1 MKLSVFFSHLRKI
14 PVRISPFSLFFF
26 LFLLWMEPSGYTFLP
41 LLAALCHEAGHVL
54 ALCLTGRKIL
64 YLRIYPFGFDLRTE
78 GIGSYTGDLLV
89 HGAGIATNLLLC
101 LLFAPH
107 LEYTGAAV
115 FFTSNLLLALLNLC
129 PVETLDGGAVLAAL
143 LGHFLSPQRAYP
155 LCRKVSFVSLF
166 LLWLFAT
173 YLLFF
178 TCTDIS
184 LFSMTLY
191 LFACLFLGEKKSK

>member
-1 MKLSVFFSHLRKI
+1 MKLAPIVDRFRRL
-14 PVRISPFSLFFF
+14 PVKISPFSLCFF
-26 LFLLWMEPSGYTFLP
+26 LFLLWMEPSGYTLLP
-41 LLAALCHEAGHVL
+41 LLAALCHELGHVL
-54 ALCLTGRKIL
+54 ALRLTGRRIT

-78 GIGSYTGDLLV
+78 GMGSYRADLLV
-89 HGAGIATNLLLC
+89 HGGGILCNLLLC

-129 PVETLDGGAVLAAL
+129 PVETLDGGAILSAL
-143 LGHFLSPQRAYP
+143 LGLFLPPQRAYGI
-155 LCRKVSFVSLF
+155 LRKVSFVSLL

-178 TCTDIS
+178 TCTDLS

-191 LFACLFLGEKKSK
+191 LFACLFLGEKKG